1 VPPRVVGV
9 ADTVEIIAGRAAAL
23 RSGPKGRPTALL
35 VAVSGIDASGK
46 GAIAAQIAAGF
57 ERAGLHVA
65 SIGLDPWHQP
75 ASVRFAQEDPGGTFY
90 RSAFRFDELFERLI
104 EPLRRNRSIV
114 LEERLIDLAT
124 DATYEHTFRFE
135 RVDIILLEGIFLL
148 RRDLRPRYDVSIW
161 IDCPLEVALTRA
173 LRRNQEGKPA
183 VELQADYERIYFPA
197 QRIHLAL
204 DQPAAHADLVLENG

>member
-9 ADTVEIIAGRAAAL
+9 ADAVEIIAGRAAAL

-46 GAIAAQIAAGF
+46 GAITAQIAAGF
-57 ERAGLHVA
+57 ERAGLRVA

-197 QRIHLAL
+197 QQIHLAL